1 MDRSVDDEHGAGLRS
16 EIRFR
21 PLGEKTSRLEDASYA
36 IGDIENTIRLFEK
49 VRYRA
54 RGTGERNG
62 IGSRQFPAILDI
74 EADRLEI
81 VLVHA
86 AIHGKLQRLALA
98 LKVTGQCRKC
108 LVRLAIGAAPKEA
121 QVLLS
126 WIEAASDVGRALE

>member
-1 MDRSVDDEHGAGLRS
+1 MSVAVL
-16 EIRFR
+16 
-21 PLGEKTSRLEDASYA
+21 AA
-36 IGDIENTIRLFEK
+36 
-49 VRYRA
+49 
-54 RGTGERNG
+54 
-62 IGSRQFPAILDI
+62 RQFPAILDI

-98 LKVTGQCRKC
+98 LKVTGECREC

-126 WIEAASDVGRALE
+126 WIEAASDVGRALERLVPAGLGPGRSRHRETKQGHGAKPDQRRNHASV

>member
-1 MDRSVDDEHGAGLRS
+1 MISMGAGLRS

-36 IGDIENTIRLFEK
+36 IANVENAVRLFKK

-54 RGTGERNG
+54 WGTSERSS
-62 IGSRQFPAILDI
+62 IGSRQFLPILDI
-74 EADRLEI
+74 EAYRLEI

-86 AIHGKLQRLALA
+86 AIHGKLQRLAVV

-108 LVRLAIGAAPKEA
+108 PVRLAIGAAPEEA

-126 WIEAASDVGRALE
+126 WVEVASDVGRALE